1 MKKNKYLKA
10 KLTADTEEDCLYNTF
25 WIYVAGIS
33 ELLLIVM
40 LQGELNYISIPCL
53 IAAGF
58 SLGVC
63 AYVRFGKKAIADYC
77 REKIGKEVRV
87 IVKDDDP
94 INEDGSIS
102 QNRSKPSRSRT
113 VILEVIS
120 E

>member
-63 AYVRFGKKAIADYC
+63 AYKIMRHMCVSGKKRSQTIAG
-77 REKIGKEVRV
+77 RRSEKRS
-87 IVKDDDP
+87 
-94 INEDGSIS
+94 GSS
-102 QNRSKPSRSRT
+102 
-113 VILEVIS
+113 
-120 E
+120 

>member
-1 MKKNKYLKA
+1 MTLEDYLPQIQL
-10 KLTADTEEDCLYNTF
+10 LTLQNYNNT
-25 WIYVAGIS
+25 I
-33 ELLLIVM
+33 
-40 LQGELNYISIPCL
+40 
-53 IAAGF
+53 IAYA
-58 SLGVC
+58 
-63 AYVRFGKKAIADYC
+63 AYVRFGKKAIAYYC

>member
-1 MKKNKYLKA
+1 MTLEDYLPQIQL
-10 KLTADTEEDCLYNTF
+10 LTLQNYNNT
-25 WIYVAGIS
+25 I
-33 ELLLIVM
+33 
-40 LQGELNYISIPCL
+40 
-53 IAAGF
+53 IAYP
-58 SLGVC
+58 
-63 AYVRFGKKAIADYC
+63 AYVRFGKKAITDYC

-94 INEDGSIS
+94 INEDGTIS